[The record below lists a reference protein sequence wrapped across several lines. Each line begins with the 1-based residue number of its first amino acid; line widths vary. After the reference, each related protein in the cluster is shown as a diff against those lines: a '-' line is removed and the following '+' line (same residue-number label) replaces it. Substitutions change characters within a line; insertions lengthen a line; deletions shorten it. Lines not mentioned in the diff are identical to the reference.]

1 MKLSYHMWLK
11 VGFCYLA
18 KRIMWISC
26 QPRRIFRSMQQE
38 ERTFVFAESLRTPIS
53 YLFLVVILF
62 TFFFFS
68 FANIASEYH
77 HPFRMWGTGTQ
88 ATASAQHHAA
98 ENVDEPRPA
107 ALKAL
112 NWTPPSAARA
122 YNSDRN
128 AWPIF
133 WNGTVKI
140 QTYCLSKVGRTP
152 QSNKTYKNI

>member
-1 MKLSYHMWLK
+1 
-11 VGFCYLA
+11 
-18 KRIMWISC
+18 MWISC

-38 ERTFVFAESLRTPIS
+38 ERTFAFAESLRTPIS

-62 TFFFFS
+62 TFFLLSPTLRVSIIIHFVC
-68 FANIASEYH
+68 E
-77 HPFRMWGTGTQ
+77 GTGTQ
-88 ATASAQHHAA
+88 ATASVQHHAA
-98 ENVDEPRPA
+98 ENVDDPRPA

-133 WNGTVKI
+133 
-140 QTYCLSKVGRTP
+140 
-152 QSNKTYKNI
+152 